1 MPSGIDADTQQQKTD
16 LSALNNT
23 KVKKQ
28 ILTTQKSK
36 SKYSQGQFGNAVAF
50 KIIAVSCAVEIIS
63 CEENQFSV
71 W

>member
-28 ILTTQKSK
+28 ILLLKYYICCTNKKEDNNFKLTNRLSLIVIHTIREKS
-36 SKYSQGQFGNAVAF
+36 
-50 KIIAVSCAVEIIS
+50 
-63 CEENQFSV
+63 
-71 W
+71 